1 MQGKSN
7 VKAEVLARI
16 IRIDIAKIRHYLKDL
31 RAVKSVFDEPVS
43 TVKARIMASSNSGPA
58 LEEFL
63 AWFRHFA
70 AIKDLPLDPE
80 LGSLVECVK
89 WAQKAR
95 VFYLDLL
102 RAAFSTKTHSL
113 PRWIYIIFKLGR
125 YGIAS
130 KALVQL
136 AFEFPALFNPVIVE
150 PVVAPLRTP
159 FTFPEGEIPLTC
171 VLRRVVGPSYSGIP
185 PTYCQD
191 LEYIECRE
199 LFSRNLLPK
208 SNCAR

>member
-1 MQGKSN
+1 MRGTNVALLQCKEKSN
-7 VKAEVLARI
+7 VEAEVLARI

-80 LGSLVECVK
+80 LGSLAECVK

-95 VFYLDLL
+95 AFYLDLL
-102 RAAFSTKTHSL
+102 RAAFSTKPHSL

-150 PVVAPLRTP
+150 PVVAPLWTP

-171 VLRRVVGPSYSGIP
+171 VF
-185 PTYCQD
+185 T
-191 LEYIECRE
+191 
-199 LFSRNLLPK
+199 
-208 SNCAR
+208 